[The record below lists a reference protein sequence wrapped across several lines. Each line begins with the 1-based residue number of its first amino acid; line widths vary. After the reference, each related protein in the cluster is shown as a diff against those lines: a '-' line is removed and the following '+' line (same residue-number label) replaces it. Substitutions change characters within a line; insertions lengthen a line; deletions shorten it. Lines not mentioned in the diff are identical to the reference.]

1 MKKIVLMLICLFLT
15 GCLGGDHED
24 VRQWMSEASSGLKG
38 KVPPLPEVKPYEPVP
53 YDVTSLLD
61 PFNSAR
67 LGMDLPAR
75 DKGSGL
81 KPDETRAKEP
91 LEAYPLES
99 LKFVGVITRGG
110 VSYAI
115 ITADAALH
123 RVKIGNYMGQ
133 NFGKITEIT
142 ESEVALTELV
152 QDSLGDW
159 SERVSTLFLQEQEGK
174 K

>member
-1 MKKIVLMLICLFLT
+1 MKKITVILACLLLT
-15 GCLGGDHED
+15 GCQGDSHGD
-24 VRQWMSEASSGLKG
+24 VRQWMVEASKGLKG

-53 YDVTSLLD
+53 YDVSTLLD
-61 PFNSAR
+61 PFNPAR
-67 LGMDLPAR
+67 LGLDQPVR

-81 KPDETRAKEP
+81 QPDLDRPKEP

-115 ITADAALH
+115 IRADAALH

-133 NFGKITEIT
+133 NFGKISEIT
-142 ESEVALTELV
+142 ESEVTLVELV

-159 SERVSTLFLQEQEGK
+159 SERASTLFLQEQEGK